1 MSGLNKIIPIKKKL
15 CLKLIIWAV
24 KQAKET
30 RHMAPNF
37 FLISCTHHIIFQ
49 PQVPFGVRLGFS
61 LITAVAAVSH

>member
-1 MSGLNKIIPIKKKL
+1 VVQIKTSQGRKNLVLKI
-15 CLKLIIWAV
+15 IIWAV

-37 FLISCTHHIIFQ
+37 FLVACTHIIFQ
-49 PQVPFGVRLGFS
+49 PQVPFGVRFGFS